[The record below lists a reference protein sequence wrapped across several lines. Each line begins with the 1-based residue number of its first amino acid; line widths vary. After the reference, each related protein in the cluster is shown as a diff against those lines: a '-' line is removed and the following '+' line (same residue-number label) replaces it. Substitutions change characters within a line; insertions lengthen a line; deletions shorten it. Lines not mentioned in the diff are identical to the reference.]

1 MLIIRNV
8 TSKDKPPTSNWNL
21 NTRYYCRT
29 RIVSPAD
36 RPATQMSD
44 RAISNRIVLLR
55 KDVIRF
61 LMYHVTPSSLS
72 RSISENS
79 PKFYRNEGPGQLP
92 ESNFLFQRLPDK
104 QIPQG
109 AAIQSIQLLSL
120 VSYCVMFNHLVTI
133 ISYYILCVYPISTG
147 FDVVVIAI
155 RVTRP
160 SALGMA
166 LLVRTVCRNR
176 LHVGRKRRL
185 RWKISSRNN
194 ACGSRSNKIVRV
206 PDAQRSFSTSKQFK
220 HFWQQIR
227 RVDICQPVRP

>member
-1 MLIIRNV
+1 MSQTEKLVRAQPAPT
-8 TSKDKPPTSNWNL
+8 TSTFLRPP
-21 NTRYYCRT
+21 
-29 RIVSPAD
+29 
-36 RPATQMSD
+36 
-44 RAISNRIVLLR
+44 LR
-55 KDVIRF
+55 Q
-61 LMYHVTPSSLS
+61 T
-72 RSISENS
+72 
-79 PKFYRNEGPGQLP
+79 
-92 ESNFLFQRLPDK
+92 
-104 QIPQG
+104 
-109 AAIQSIQLLSL
+109 
-120 VSYCVMFNHLVTI
+120 
-133 ISYYILCVYPISTG
+133 
-147 FDVVVIAI
+147 I